1 MVLLENIIIDQY
13 AQDKIDLNK
22 LNIAD
27 HLLLT
32 LANFTAE
39 LFPNATTYVGSQQQ
53 AVEAPALF
61 VDFYSINHNQKVID
75 LTEYEFGIEITYVPK
90 DELSKF
96 EMNSAILTIQQN
108 LYKLQSDIGEF
119 VCYNKSSDI
128 TDGSAHVTGTIKAL
142 EITLPNEDIIQTAN
156 KELII

>member
-13 AQDKIDLNK
+13 TQNKIDLNK

-39 LFPNATTYVGSQQQ
+39 LFQNVTSYVGSQQQ
-53 AVEAPALF
+53 AVETPALF
-61 VDFYSINHNQKVID
+61 VNFYSIDNRQKVID
-75 LTEYEFGIEITYVPK
+75 LSEYEFGIEITYVPQN
-90 DELSKF
+90 ELSTVELNVAVF
-96 EMNSAILTIQQN
+96 QIQQN

-119 VCYNKSSDI
+119 ICYNKSSDI
-128 TDGSAHVTGTIKAL
+128 TDGLAHVTGTIKAL
-142 EITLPNEDIIQTAN
+142 EITLPNEDIIKIAN